1 MQCGFTP
8 QYKELGELYNRYS
21 GKGLVVLGFPCN
33 QFGAGPTSGYAAISE
48 LMPCFREHFELHPG
62 LDVGENI

>member
-8 QYKELGELYNRYS
+8 QYKELGELYNKYS

-33 QFGAGPTSGYAAISE
+33 QFGAGPISCYSAPFE
-48 LMPCFREHFELHPG
+48 VMPCFQESFEIAHRL
-62 LDVGENI
+62 